1 MIDYIFNSQSENL
14 KEIRV
19 SRGFLQ
25 GLFKFK
31 GQSIPIFFGLPDDAT
46 LVHIAIDQHAP
57 GIRLLFKHPTF
68 PEIVPGCSPP
78 YLTLY
83 AVGVEPCEHTKEEIR
98 QIIEEHK
105 DYDGS

>member
-1 MIDYIFNSQSENL
+1 MIDYLFNSQYENL

-25 GLFKFK
+25 ELFKIK

-46 LVHIAIDQHAP
+46 LVNITIDQHAP

-68 PEIVPGCSPP
+68 PKIIPGNTPP
-78 YLTLY
+78 SLTPY
-83 AVGVEPCEHTKEEIR
+83 AIGVTPCEHTKEEIR

>member
-1 MIDYIFNSQSENL
+1 MIDYIFNSQYENL

-25 GLFKFK
+25 ELFKFK
-31 GQSIPIFFGLPDDAT
+31 GQSIPVFFGLPDDAT
-46 LVHIAIDQHAP
+46 LVHIAIDQYAP

-68 PEIVPGCSPP
+68 PEVVPGCAPP
-78 YLTLY
+78 CLTPY
-83 AVGVEPCEHTKEEIR
+83 AIGVEPCEHTKEEIKT
-98 QIIEEHK
+98 IIEEHK